1 VRAPRRAARVTP
13 RVGFV
18 RRLLSDSSEEKE
30 LRALLRQ
37 RDRERAAAART
48 WAEHARQQIARSG

>member
-1 VRAPRRAARVTP
+1 
-13 RVGFV
+13 VGFV